1 MNTFFASIKRDT
13 WVALGIFTAIFIG
26 LFTVLYVTGFVPD
39 QLKGQDA
46 VVLPDEANSIS
57 STTNVTNTN
66 RAFIY
71 PTHITISSVGID
83 APISNPETRDVA
95 KLDEYLTKG
104 AVRYPDSGTLDGGNM
119 FLFGHST
126 GFKVVRNQAYKTF
139 NNLKDVKSGD
149 IITVYSATSTRADG
163 TIEPS
168 RTYNYKAVSVTLV
181 DDSKALVDF
190 TRKEHMI
197 TISTCNT
204 FGEKQERYVVEAL
217 FVG

>member
-1 MNTFFASIKRDT
+1 MNTFFTSIKRDT
-13 WVALGIFTAIFIG
+13 WIALGIFTTIFIG
-26 LFTVLYVTGFVPD
+26 LFSILYVTGFVPD
-39 QLKGQDA
+39 QLKGQDN
-46 VVLPDEANSIS
+46 VVLPDEANSAP
-57 STTNVTNTN
+57 STTGVTNT
-66 RAFIY
+66 RAYIY
-71 PTHITISSVGID
+71 PIRITISSVGID

-104 AVRYPDSGTLDGGNM
+104 AVRYPDSGTLGGGNM

-139 NNLKDVKSGD
+139 NNLKDVKAGD

-168 RTYNYKAVSVTLV
+168 RAFNYKAVSVTLV